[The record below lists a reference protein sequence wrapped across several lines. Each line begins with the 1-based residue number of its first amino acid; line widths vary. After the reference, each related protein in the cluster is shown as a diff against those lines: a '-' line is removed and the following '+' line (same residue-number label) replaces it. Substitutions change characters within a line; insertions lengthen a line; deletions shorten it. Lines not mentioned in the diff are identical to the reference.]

1 MLDGESA
8 IKINSTVQQH
18 AQAKT
23 SKNNTKSRCCITNTT
38 TEWIMWTCRSTIW
51 QTHQWSHS
59 RSCVMR
65 RQEIKNKLKKIKW
78 KGDMSK
84 LKTRHHW
91 RLTAHW
97 AKQSQAHS
105 QITWKGEK
113 KIYILKKKIKKNTS
127 TSPSSSSTRPSFTW
141 HSICSCLHSVSS
153 SLARF
158 LNIWVSQCSCLLW
171 ARRGDRRLWEGG
183 MEGGESLEGVRP
195 HDTAKE
201 TLERPGPSPPSRR
214 RSCISMVPAYVIM
227 LMWHKEVL
235 VLNLKGHFILN
246 VPKQFLKIHT
256 WCTDTAAQEPTH
268 TDGTLFSA
276 GRSVIGWEVQTTCVN
291 TTIMVESC

>member
-1 MLDGESA
+1 M
-8 IKINSTVQQH
+8 KKQH
-18 AQAKT
+18 KEPLLYYQHDNRVNYVNLQA
-23 SKNNTKSRCCITNTT
+23 NTKHTSEAIQEAVSRGG
-38 TEWIMWTCRSTIW
+38 
-51 QTHQWSHS
+51 
-59 RSCVMR
+59 
-65 RQEIKNKLKKIKW
+65 KKLKKNKKATW
-78 KGDMSK
+78 TEDTAPLETHSTLSK
-84 LKTRHHW
+84 T
-91 RLTAHW
+91 
-97 AKQSQAHS
+97 
-105 QITWKGEK
+105 ITGSFPNNVEGGKN
-113 KIYILKKKIKKNTS
+113 KIKKNTS

-141 HSICSCLHSVSS
+141 HSSCSCLHSVSS

-171 ARRGDRRLWEGG
+171 ARRGDSDCEREGG
-183 MEGGESLEGVRP
+183 REGGESLEGVRP

-201 TLERPGPSPPSRR
+201 TLERPGPSPPPRR

-227 LMWHKEVL
+227 LMWHKGVL

-246 VPKQFLKIHT
+246 VPKQFLKTHT

-276 GRSVIGWEVQTTCVN
+276 GRSVVGWEVQTTCVN